1 MTIESKKELLKY
13 IVLNESFINDKAIIY
28 SLLLRNYFDE
38 SISKISDES
47 FIIKIEN
54 NNEIS
59 AKQFIYSLNKFIV
72 TIKKYFFNVYN
83 LNILIDKIIEPNIIK
98 INNYLCSK
106 NLSEN
111 EQNEIIYKILIS
123 NFIENIK
130 YIPSIKIF
138 LTEQKIPIKNVNDY
152 NLNESYKILILLSD
166 LVFCQRGLKYYD
178 CIFENINL
186 RIKSYESLNQ
196 NKRQEKYK
204 EKFLPSI
211 TQNYDYLFESYQN
224 KKKYLKYFH

>member
-13 IVLNESFINDKAIIY
+13 IVLNESFINDKAMIY

-83 LNILIDKIIEPNIIK
+83 LNILIDKIIEQNIVK

-130 YIPSIKIF
+130 YISSIKIF
-138 LTEQKIPIKNVNDY
+138 I
-152 NLNESYKILILLSD
+152 
-166 LVFCQRGLKYYD
+166 
-178 CIFENINL
+178 
-186 RIKSYESLNQ
+186 SYEQ
-196 NKRQEKYK
+196 FY
-204 EKFLPSI
+204 
-211 TQNYDYLFESYQN
+211 
-224 KKKYLKYFH
+224 

>member
-38 SISKISDES
+38 SINKISDES
-47 FIIKIEN
+47 FIIKIEDD
-54 NNEIS
+54 NEIT
-59 AKQFIYSLNKFIV
+59 AKHFIYSLNKFID

-83 LNILIDKIIEPNIIK
+83 LNILIDKIIEPNILK
-98 INNYLCSK
+98 VNNYLCSK

-138 LTEQKIPIKNVNDY
+138 LTEQKISIKNVDDY
-152 NLNESYKILILLSD
+152 NLNKSYKILILLSD

-178 CIFENINL
+178 CIFESINL
-186 RIKSYESLNQ
+186 RFKSYESLNQ

>member
-13 IVLNESFINDKAIIY
+13 IVLNESFINDKTIIY

-83 LNILIDKIIEPNIIK
+83 LNILIDKIIEPNIVK

-130 YIPSIKIF
+130 YISSIKIF
-138 LTEQKIPIKNVNDY
+138 I
-152 NLNESYKILILLSD
+152 
-166 LVFCQRGLKYYD
+166 
-178 CIFENINL
+178 
-186 RIKSYESLNQ
+186 SYEQ
-196 NKRQEKYK
+196 FY
-204 EKFLPSI
+204 
-211 TQNYDYLFESYQN
+211 
-224 KKKYLKYFH
+224 

>member
-54 NNEIS
+54 SNEIS

-130 YIPSIKIF
+130 YIPSIKNF
-138 LTEQKIPIKNVNDY
+138 LTEQKIPIKNVDDY

-178 CIFENINL
+178 CIFESINL
-186 RIKSYESLNQ
+186 ILKSYETLNQ

>member
-130 YIPSIKIF
+130 YIPSIKNF
-138 LTEQKIPIKNVNDY
+138 LTEQKIPIKNVDDY

-178 CIFENINL
+178 CIFESINL
-186 RIKSYESLNQ
+186 ILKSYETLNQ

-211 TQNYDYLFESYQN
+211 TQNYDCLFESYQN

>member
-130 YIPSIKIF
+130 YIPSIKNF
-138 LTEQKIPIKNVNDY
+138 LTEQKIPIKNVDDY